1 MREDSFPKT
10 VRGFYWR
17 VIKKFPWLFGITFVI
32 GVASWTLGM
41 IFNPLMMK
49 WTTQLFENAYSSNW
63 ASVYGLAGMLVGL
76 WASDHILWLIG
87 SLLHSKRDEE
97 YNRYKLDLLY
107 KRIYANDTSFFIDN
121 PGGKIIS
128 MAGEVSGN
136 LMFLMELFW
145 EKILGVVLGFMF
157 IIGSLFTMNVWLV
170 VVLLSYGVV
179 KVVWEWI
186 IQKKIKV
193 NKTLAMEEQAKY
205 SGLRNDSMNN
215 ILAVKYFANTEYE
228 NAYIYKDRERL
239 VKIVK
244 RGGFLNRLQNLPTR
258 ILWVFV
264 RLGLL
269 AICFVLVKN
278 GVLSISDG
286 IFVMS
291 SVISINASFA
301 SISDML
307 RDYSTKSARATK
319 AYNNLIAPIQIT
331 DKAHAKNLKIKRAT
345 IDFDNVSFGY
355 GRNNVF
361 SNFNLHIDSAKKVGV
376 VGLSGAG
383 KTTLCNLLLRM
394 YDVQKGSIKID
405 GVDIRDVKKDSLL
418 RNISF
423 VPQEITL
430 FNRTIFENIQYA
442 RPNAT
447 RAQVINAAKKAHIHE
462 FISKLPDGYNTLV
475 GNNGI
480 KLSGGQK
487 QRLSIARAMLKNAP
501 ILVLDEATSALDS
514 KNEVMIQKSLAN
526 AMRGKT
532 TVVIAHRLSTLRNM
546 DWSIV
551 IKNGKIIEM
560 GSHQQLLRQGG
571 EYKKLWDLQ
580 TSGFIS

>member
-10 VRGFYWR
+10 VRGFYWQ

-128 MAGEVSGN
+128 MAGEVSSN
-136 LMFLMELFW
+136 LMFLMEQFW

-205 SGLRNDSMNN
+205 WGLRNDSMNN

-228 NAYIYKDRERL
+228 NAYIYKERERL

-258 ILWVFV
+258 ILWIFV

-278 GVLSISDG
+278 GELSISDG

-361 SNFNLHIDSAKKVGV
+361 TDFNLHIDNAKKVGV

-480 KLSGGQK
+480 KLSGGQR
-487 QRLSIARAMLKNAP
+487 QRLSIARALLKNAP

>member
-10 VRGFYWR
+10 VRGFYWQ
-17 VIKKFPWLFGITFVI
+17 VIKKFPVYYGILFAIGLCLFTINMVFTPLTLKWITE
-32 GVASWTLGM
+32 
-41 IFNPLMMK
+41 
-49 WTTQLFENAYSSNW
+49 LFENALSYDLHK
-63 ASVYGLAGMLVGL
+63 VTTLAILLLCMWVVNPAL
-76 WASDHILWLIG
+76 WMVRSFLGQH
-87 SLLHSKRDEE
+87 
-97 YNRYKLDLLY
+97 RYLFSRYQSYILY
-107 KRIYANDTSFFIDN
+107 KRIYANDTSFFIN
-121 PGGKIIS
+121 HPSGQIIS
-128 MAGEVSGN
+128 WAGEVCSN
-136 LMFLMELFW
+136 IDFLMERFW
-145 EKILGVVLGFMF
+145 TD
-157 IIGSLFTMNVWLV
+157 IIGTCIGFIFIMGALFTMNIWFV
-170 VVLLSYGVV
+170 VMLGAFGAI
-179 KVVWEWI
+179 KIIWQWQ
-186 IQKKIKV
+186 IQKKVKANTELQV
-193 NKTLAMEEQAKY
+193 EEQSKY
-205 SGLRNDSMNN
+205 SGLRSDSLNN
-215 ILAVKYFANTEYE
+215 ALAVKFFANSEYE
-228 NAYIYKDRERL
+228 NMYIYKGEDKLINILRH
-239 VKIVK
+239 
-244 RGGFLNRLQNLPTR
+244 GNYLNRLQNSPMSLIWVSIR
-258 ILWVFV
+258 VLCLLLCFALVRNGEMSMSNAVFV
-264 RLGLL
+264 
-269 AICFVLVKN
+269 IT
-278 GVLSISDG
+278 SIG
-286 IFVMS
+286 
-291 SVISINASFA
+291 SINLAFSRVTD
-301 SISDML
+301 IL
-307 RDYSTKSARATK
+307 REYSTKFARATK
-319 AYNNLIAPIQIT
+319 AYNNLIAPIQIM

-361 SNFNLHIDSAKKVGV
+361 TDFNLHIDNAKKVGV

-480 KLSGGQK
+480 KLSGGQR
-487 QRLSIARAMLKNAP
+487 QRLSIARALLKNAP